1 LSSIILKNIYLALY
15 LLLFYIRV
23 MKKANKKDAM
33 VHCANWNAGKCLGA
47 MMYRRNDKLRMTI
60 DKKKADKD
68 CIVDEGCD
76 YFDNIVIPGMENNGN

>member
-1 LSSIILKNIYLALY
+1 MSSIILKNIYLALY

-33 VHCANWNAGKCLGA
+33 LHCANWNAGKCLGA
-47 MMYRRNDKLRMTI
+47 MMYRKDDKLRMEL

>member
-1 LSSIILKNIYLALY
+1 
-15 LLLFYIRV
+15 
-23 MKKANKKDAM
+23 
-33 VHCANWNAGKCLGA
+33 

-60 DKKKADKD
+60 DKKKANKD